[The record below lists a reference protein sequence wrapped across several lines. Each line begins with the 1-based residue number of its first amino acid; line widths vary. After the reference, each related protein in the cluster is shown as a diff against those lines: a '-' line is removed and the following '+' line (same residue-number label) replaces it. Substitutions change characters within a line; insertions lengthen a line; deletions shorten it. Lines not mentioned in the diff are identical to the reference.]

1 MVPEDLDDAKEW
13 LEYAKA
19 DLGVADHLFKTYYPK
34 PLAIICYHCQQAA
47 EKAVKTIIVLNG
59 SKGGMPRRH
68 DIFLLLNQIKN
79 TVSIDTKFY
88 DYADVLA
95 PYGVAMR
102 YPNELQLEER
112 HAAKAIEMAN
122 EFVAWADSLV
132 EEA

>member
-59 SKGGMPRRH
+59 SQGGMPRRH

-102 YPNELQLEER
+102 DPNESQLEER

>member
-1 MVPEDLDDAKEW
+1 MVQNIRGAGPA
-13 LEYAKA
+13 
-19 DLGVADHLFKTYYPK
+19 G
-34 PLAIICYHCQQAA
+34 
-47 EKAVKTIIVLNG
+47 
-59 SKGGMPRRH
+59 
-68 DIFLLLNQIKN
+68 LLPCLHM
-79 TVSIDTKFY
+79 VSIDNKFY

-112 HAAKAIEMAN
+112 HAAKAIEMAI